1 MSGIVR
7 ATVIFILSS
16 IALGGCGGGGG
27 GGSNPPPPVGP
38 ALDFDEPSMFLNG
51 SAYVT
56 QSGSETIRGGLN
68 SAATPRGLCP
78 GTSLPQNYSTR
89 WRNTANGSSGTES
102 IGFICVTI
110 AGFPGIR
117 SSFLTTAIPLEVGDN
132 PIVFE
137 TFEGNTQIGRDT
149 VLIVREAVAS
159 ALDVR
164 TTEGVYRGSLEG
176 ALRVFRGLRYAA
188 APTGDLRFKAPA
200 APPAF
205 AGVADATQF
214 AANCFQS
221 SSAGPVGEEDCLFL
235 NIWAHND
242 NVERP
247 VLVFLHGGGSNNVG
261 GDMAATDGRG
271 IAIFS
276 DVIVVTLNRRQSIFG
291 GFALEELRQESAEN
305 TTGNYHVRDVLA
317 ALTWLQNNAAA
328 FNGDPQRVMLAGE
341 SAGAMLVCHILAT
354 TEASG
359 LISAAAVQSAPC
371 GLRTRLDES
380 VVTTSPFDTA
390 LNLHRPVVAAAGC
403 DGAADA
409 VQCLRDLPAADILA
423 AAEATASAAGR
434 GELFGPI
441 IDGAFVTTD
450 PHTALQNEI
459 AGSIPIIVGATEN
472 EGGAGL
478 SGNPPVDD
486 PEYRTR
492 LNNIFG
498 SPEDE
503 QVYALY
509 PTADFASVEDAW
521 VTFWGDWIFNCVAE
535 ELARSAAGNAPAY
548 LYQFSRGLSTGSRA
562 GLGAV
567 HAIDVPFLFGTFDV
581 FGHTAD
587 LDDAGVTA
595 AMRNAWTGLAK
606 DPTAAPPYLPLGSSS
621 WPGFD
626 AANIQVVNFDAPMT
640 VDTEHRAGRCATLR
654 TIIPF

>member
-1 MSGIVR
+1 VR
-7 ATVIFILSS
+7 AVTVLILVSF
-16 IALGGCGGGGG
+16 ALGGCGGGGG
-27 GGSNPPPPVGP
+27 GDTPPPPVES
-38 ALDFDEPSMFLNG
+38 ALDFDEPSTFVNG
-51 SAYVT
+51 MAYVT
-56 QSGSETIRGGLN
+56 QVGSVTIRGGLN
-68 SAATPRGLCP
+68 SNVVPRGLCP
-78 GTSLPQNYSTR
+78 GTTFPQNFSTR
-89 WRNTANGSSGTES
+89 WRNTANGTSGTES
-102 IGFICVTI
+102 IDFACVVRL
-110 AGFPGIR
+110 GVSGIV
-117 SSFLTTAIPLEVGDN
+117 SSFRTAAIPLEVGDN
-132 PIVFE
+132 TIVFE
-137 TFEGNTQIGRDT
+137 TFEGNTLIGRDT
-149 VLIVREAVAS
+149 ALVVREAVAS
-159 ALDVR
+159 ALEVQ
-164 TTEGVYRGSLEG
+164 TTEGVYRGSLESS
-176 ALRVFRGLRYAA
+176 LRVFRGLRYAA
-188 APTGDLRFKAPA
+188 APIGDLRFKPPA

-205 AGVADATQF
+205 SGVADATQF
-214 AANCFQS
+214 GANCFQS
-221 SSAGPVGEEDCLFL
+221 SNAGPVGEEDCLFL

-242 NVERP
+242 NVDRP

-261 GDMAATDGRG
+261 GDMAVTNGASLAG
-271 IAIFS
+271 FS
-276 DVIVVTLNRRQSIFG
+276 DVIVVTLNRRQSVFG
-291 GFALEELRQESAEN
+291 GLALEELRQESPQN
-305 TTGNYHVRDVLA
+305 TTGNYQVRDVIA
-317 ALTWLQNNAAA
+317 ALAWLQNNAAA
-328 FNGDPQRVMLAGE
+328 FGGDPQRIMLAGE

-380 VVTTSPFDTA
+380 VVTSSPFDTA

-403 DGAADA
+403 DGAAD
-409 VQCLRDLPAADILA
+409 VPQCLRDLPAADILS

-434 GELFGPI
+434 RELFGPI
-441 IDGAFVTTD
+441 IDGVLVTTD

-459 AGSIPIIVGATEN
+459 AGSIPVIVGATEN

-478 SGNPPVDD
+478 SGTPPVDD
-486 PEYRTR
+486 ADYQAR

-498 SPEDE
+498 ATNGA

-509 PTADFASVEDAW
+509 PTADFASVDEAW

-595 AMRNAWTGLAK
+595 AMRNAWTGLAR

-626 AANIQVVNFDAPMT
+626 AANIQVVNFDAPMS
-640 VDTEHRAGRCATLR
+640 VDAEHRAGRCATFR